1 MLDLNELFRGREAN
15 KRALTQYGFTP
26 ADGGAYVCRKDI
38 VGGQFLL
45 EVTVSESGV
54 AATVYDKE
62 AESPYFLHNVAG
74 AEGAFVG
81 AVREE
86 YGNVLNEISQRCFS
100 AAEVFR
106 EQTAKAVINYARG
119 KYGTPLEFL
128 WQDENAVMRRKDNRK
143 WYAVFMY
150 VKRERIGLEGDGLIE
165 IIDLLAPKEEIA
177 RLVDGK
183 NYLPAYHMNKKSWIT
198 LPLDGRV
205 NAEVVCA
212 FVDISYEL
220 AKGKKK

>member
-15 KRALTQYGFTP
+15 KKALTQYGFKP
-26 ADGGAYVCRKDI
+26 AEGGAYVCRKDI

-54 AATVYDKE
+54 TATVYDKE

-143 WYAVFMY
+143 WYLVILK
-150 VKRERIGLEGDGLIE
+150 VKREKLGLDCEGLIE
-165 IIDLLAPKEEIA
+165 IIDLRAPAKEIA
-177 RLVDGK
+177 RLIDKV

-198 LPLDGRV
+198 VPLDGRV
-205 NAEVVCA
+205 NAEIICA
-212 FVDISYEL
+212 LADMSYEL
-220 AKGKKK
+220 AKGKK